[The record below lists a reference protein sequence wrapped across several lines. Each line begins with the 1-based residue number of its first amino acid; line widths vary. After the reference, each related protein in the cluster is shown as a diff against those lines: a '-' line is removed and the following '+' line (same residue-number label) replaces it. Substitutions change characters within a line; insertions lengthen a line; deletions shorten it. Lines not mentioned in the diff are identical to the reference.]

1 MPFLAFDDERAG
13 TASLNDESIF
23 VLLTFPF
30 VCEVGLS
37 GGGDSARDE
46 SLLSRVG
53 DSRKLLDEARGE
65 GLGRPSLL
73 VLLRL
78 PNGTKPLLGDGA
90 RANAPCML

>member
-1 MPFLAFDDERAG
+1 VPFVAFDDERGG

-30 VCEVGLS
+30 ICEVGLS
-37 GGGDSARDE
+37 DGGVSARDE

-53 DSRKLLDEARGE
+53 DSRRLLDEARGE
-65 GLGRPSLL
+65 GVGRPSLL
-73 VLLRL
+73 MLLLL